1 MRTWN
6 DQLSQRTSPPPTVT
20 FEPCGVTMST
30 GFGTDRY
37 LPESSYASLGTSVGV
52 GSAPRSVTESTVPA
66 AMSTVASRP
75 SIGLPQRLLVAPVVS
90 TQGTFSKRRPAIA
103 GSLTGPAASGKQS
116 TLSYD
121 VMPRFAIAA
130 CHRGSFFGRSLACI
144 ISSTVA
150 PDDSQSPANLSAS

>member
-52 GSAPRSVTESTVPA
+52 GSAPKSVTESTVPA

-75 SIGLPQRLLVAPVVS
+75 SIAGVQKPAQEATHPGDRDLARQDIPQRHGWQRGKGERTSSLIQNIS
-90 TQGTFSKRRPAIA
+90 GWRGRPA
-103 GSLTGPAASGKQS
+103 T
-116 TLSYD
+116 
-121 VMPRFAIAA
+121 PRECPSRCAY
-130 CHRGSFFGRSLACI
+130 RNSR
-144 ISSTVA
+144 T
-150 PDDSQSPANLSAS
+150 